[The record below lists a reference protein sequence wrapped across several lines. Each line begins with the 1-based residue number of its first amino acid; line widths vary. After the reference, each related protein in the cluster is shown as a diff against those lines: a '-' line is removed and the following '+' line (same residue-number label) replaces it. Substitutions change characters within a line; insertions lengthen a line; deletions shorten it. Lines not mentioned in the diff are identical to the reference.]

1 MNVRRINELQCVA
14 TSSNGMM
21 SAIRADSHAW
31 QTVLQGWEDRCRSAL
46 DGAVW
51 VDWLFRGSVHNI
63 QQDKK

>member
-31 QTVLQGWEDRCRSAL
+31 QTVLQGWE
-46 DGAVW
+46 V
-51 VDWLFRGSVHNI
+51 
-63 QQDKK
+63 